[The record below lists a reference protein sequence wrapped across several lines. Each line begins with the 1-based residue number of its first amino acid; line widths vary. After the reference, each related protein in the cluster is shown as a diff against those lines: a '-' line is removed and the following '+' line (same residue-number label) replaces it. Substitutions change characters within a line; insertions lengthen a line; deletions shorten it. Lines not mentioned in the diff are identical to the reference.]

1 MCKSILRKITS
12 DQRGTIATFTALLM
26 PIVIGGLGLG
36 AEASFWYFTQ
46 RKLQNS
52 ADVAA
57 FAGAAQ
63 LRTNRSQQLIENAA
77 LAAAVKTGYNT
88 SNGTI
93 TAEWPAANG
102 TYAGDINT
110 VEITVSESLPRLLT
124 SLFSEGN
131 IALSG
136 RAVAE
141 LKQGFPT
148 CILALDPDASGA
160 VTFTGSSDA
169 TLESCNV
176 HANSLAE
183 DSVVVTG
190 SGKVSTPCVSA
201 AGGVSATSGL
211 TMDECATPIEYADP
225 VVDPFA
231 DVPEPYTGDPC
242 EPENT
247 FAGKPSSTYTISE
260 GRYCGGLTIK
270 RTVTMN
276 PGVYVVDGGSFAIE
290 STGLVEGTDV
300 TIYLTNGATVSV
312 AGTADINLTAPN
324 SGDYKNIL
332 IFVDR
337 NNPNDTHIF
346 NGSSDST
353 LNGAVYAANGHVEY
367 AGTSTVG
374 GGCTQIV
381 AKTVEITGDAGIGS
395 DCTLMGFNEIK
406 NEQMIALVE

>member
-1 MCKSILRKITS
+1 MRKSIFRKITS

-63 LRTNRSQQLIENAA
+63 LRTNKSQQLVEDAA

-88 SNGTI
+88 SIGTI
-93 TAEWPAANG
+93 STEWPAASG
-102 TYAGDINT
+102 IYAGDANT
-110 VEITVSESLPRLLT
+110 VEITVSESLPRMLT
-124 SLFSEGN
+124 ALFSEGN
-131 IALSG
+131 ISLSG

-169 TLESCNV
+169 TLENCNV
-176 HANSLAE
+176 HANSLA
-183 DSVVVTG
+183 DDAVIVTG
-190 SGKVSTPCVSA
+190 NGRVSTPCVSS

-211 TMDECATPIEYADP
+211 TMDECVTPIEYADP

-242 EPENT
+242 EPQNT
-247 FAGKPSSTYTISE
+247 FGGNPSSSYVISE
-260 GRYCGGLTIK
+260 GRYCGGLNIK

-276 PGVYVVDGGSFAIE
+276 PGVYVIDGGSLKIVSTANIE
-290 STGLVEGTDV
+290 GSDV
-300 TIYLTNGATVSV
+300 TIYLTNGASVSI
-312 AGTADINLTAPN
+312 AGTADVKLTAPN

-337 NNPNDTHIF
+337 NNPNETHIF
-346 NGSSDST
+346 NGNSDSL
-353 LNGAVYAANGHVEY
+353 LNGAIYAPSSQVQF

-381 AKTVEITGDAGIGS
+381 AKTVHITGDAGIGS

-406 NEQMIALVE
+406 NQQMVALVE